1 METGTMTWIM
11 HIECLNFEGSVD
23 LDSIEGASL
32 LESAIYCM
40 IPGETLTLTYEGD
53 GDGDGGDS

>member
-1 METGTMTWIM
+1 MTWIM